1 MGLQSFQ
8 VQRVAVVGSGTM
20 GGGIAALL
28 AGVGIPV
35 TILDI
40 TPNELT
46 QKEIKSGL
54 TLEAS
59 VVRNRIVCEN
69 MLQLKNT
76 RPPALYSQGDM
87 ELISTGNLD
96 DDFDELAAVD
106 WVIEAIIEDLD
117 AKRAFF
123 ERLDVIRPEGQIVS
137 SNTSGIPISEL
148 AVERSIDFRR
158 CFLGTHFFNPPR
170 YLRLMEIIPTADT
183 DPMLVKFFR
192 EFGAQRLGKGVVL
205 CRDTPNFIANRIGSA
220 SNGYRMSYAIENGY
234 TVEEVDTIAGPLM
247 GYPKTAVFRLLDLV
261 GLDVAALVTANN
273 QLALPGDGSGG
284 SASGQAGEVMETML
298 ERGWLGNKH
307 NVGFYRRLDTTQGG
321 KEFWPLD
328 IDKMEHVPPRKV
340 RFDSI
345 DAVRGIGDLGK
356 RLQAW
361 IIQEDRAAQ
370 YVWHTLAFLF
380 EYASQCVL
388 EIADELIAVDEAMR
402 WGYMMDAGPFEYW
415 DMLGVSETAE
425 RMSVDGY
432 TVAPWVT
439 EMLAAGHSSFYR
451 EVNGTKEQFDPQGGE
466 YVTVT
471 DMRTELHTPSLRDS
485 GCELEGNAEASLFDM
500 GDGVLLLEFHG
511 KDNTLGMGV
520 VELAQASIERLE
532 SNFDMV
538 GMVIGNE
545 GRMFSAGA
553 NLDPKTLMAGGGT
566 PAASVDRV
574 VRTFQ
579 DLLQAIR
586 YCTKPIVA
594 APFDR
599 TLGSGTEVVLA
610 ATRVVA
616 HIELYIGLVEV
627 GVGLVPAGGG
637 CKEMLRRV
645 MNPVMAIR
653 NADPVP
659 VIEKIFK
666 TIAMAKV
673 SMGAVEA
680 REMGYLQP
688 ADRIVMDRQRLLNE
702 AKNEVLYLVQS
713 GYVPPRREKIY
724 AGGRDM
730 LAALRSSLFQLGE
743 SRFISSHDQM
753 IGEKLSWILSGGD
766 ISTPEWVEEQYILDL
781 ERAAFVELIQ
791 TAKTMERVLHTLMTG
806 KPLRN

>member
-1 MGLQSFQ
+1 
-8 VQRVAVVGSGTM
+8 
-20 GGGIAALL
+20 
-28 AGVGIPV
+28 
-35 TILDI
+35 
-40 TPNELT
+40 
-46 QKEIKSGL
+46 
-54 TLEAS
+54 
-59 VVRNRIVCEN
+59 
-69 MLQLKNT
+69 
-76 RPPALYSQGDM
+76 
-87 ELISTGNLD
+87 
-96 DDFDELAAVD
+96 
-106 WVIEAIIEDLD
+106 
-117 AKRAFF
+117 
-123 ERLDVIRPEGQIVS
+123 
-137 SNTSGIPISEL
+137 
-148 AVERSIDFRR
+148 
-158 CFLGTHFFNPPR
+158 
-170 YLRLMEIIPTADT
+170 
-183 DPMLVKFFR
+183 
-192 EFGAQRLGKGVVL
+192 
-205 CRDTPNFIANRIGSA
+205 
-220 SNGYRMSYAIENGY
+220 
-234 TVEEVDTIAGPLM
+234 
-247 GYPKTAVFRLLDLV
+247 
-261 GLDVAALVTANN
+261 
-273 QLALPGDGSGG
+273 
-284 SASGQAGEVMETML
+284 
-298 ERGWLGNKH
+298 
-307 NVGFYRRLDTTQGG
+307 
-321 KEFWPLD
+321 
-328 IDKMEHVPPRKV
+328 
-340 RFDSI
+340 
-345 DAVRGIGDLGK
+345 
-356 RLQAW
+356 
-361 IIQEDRAAQ
+361 
-370 YVWHTLAFLF
+370 
-380 EYASQCVL
+380 
-388 EIADELIAVDEAMR
+388 
-402 WGYMMDAGPFEYW
+402 MMDAGPFEYW

-466 YVTVT
+466 YVTVP

-713 GYVPPRREKIY
+713 GYVPPRKEKIY

-743 SRFISSHDQM
+743 GRFISSHDQM